1 MKLSN
6 DKLFYRVV
14 ALAILALIA
23 TNVILV
29 YRAETTSQQKSTPIY
44 VSSQDGSS
52 SLNVIKVT
60 GTGRVYASPDI
71 AVLTIGVET
80 RSEDAQNAQQRNAEK
95 MNDVIEALKN
105 DGILEDNIKT
115 ISYRLEPVIRYEDGT
130 DIIIGYVAENK
141 MQVKLDVISDA
152 GRIID
157 LAAAAG
163 ANEISLIEFSLSED
177 RMESYREQAMDA
189 AVKNA
194 NLRAETISRSM
205 NVQLIGPLEVNL
217 IPSYEP
223 ITRVYEAQAAVTPIT
238 PGELEILS
246 TVEVTYQ
253 FQ

>member
-1 MKLSN
+1 MSN

-29 YRAETTSQQKSTPIY
+29 YRAETTSQQKSAPIY

-52 SLNVIKVT
+52 NLNVIKVT

-95 MNDVIEALKN
+95 MNNVIEALMN
-105 DGILEDNIKT
+105 DDISEDNIKT

-130 DIIIGYVAENK
+130 NIIIGYVAENK
-141 MQVKLDVISDA
+141 MQVKLGDISDA
-152 GRIID
+152 GRVID
-157 LAAAAG
+157 LAVAAG
-163 ANEISLIEFSLSED
+163 ANEISFIEFSLSED

-189 AVKNA
+189 AVQNA
-194 NLRAETISRSM
+194 NLRAETISKSM
-205 NVQLIGPLEVNL
+205 GVQLIGPLEVNL

-223 ITRVYEAQAAVTPIT
+223 ITRIYEAQAAVTPIT

-246 TVEVTYQ
+246 TVEITYQ

>member
-1 MKLSN
+1 LSN

-14 ALAILALIA
+14 TLAILALIA
-23 TNVILV
+23 TNVILI
-29 YRAETTSQQKSTPIY
+29 YRAETNSQQKSAPIY

-52 SLNVIKVT
+52 NLNVIKVT

-95 MNDVIEALKN
+95 MNNVIEALKN
-105 DGILEDNIKT
+105 DGISEDNVKT
-115 ISYRLEPVIRYEDGT
+115 ISYRLEPVIRYEDGIN
-130 DIIIGYVAENK
+130 IIIGYVAENT
-141 MQVKLDVISDA
+141 MQVKLGDISDA
-152 GRIID
+152 GRVID
-157 LAAAAG
+157 LAVAAG

-177 RMESYREQAMDA
+177 RMESYREQAMDV
-189 AVKNA
+189 AVQNA
-194 NLRAETISRSM
+194 NLRAETISKSM
-205 NVQLIGPLEVNL
+205 GVQLIGPLEVNL

-223 ITRVYEAQAAVTPIT
+223 ITRIYEPQAAVTPIT
-238 PGELEILS
+238 PGDLEILS